1 MFFSYIIQAYSQA
14 FYLKYTPLTDADVFL
29 KQKPKRNENILSSQN
44 LLLDTKSFVCFFR
57 QDWCLASWKKKKKKK
72 TFYSPCLRKQ
82 PSRNITGSLCCQKKI
97 WSWDFSTISKNILIY
112 LEPGL
117 SQHDSFKHLITKLLF
132 RFLKAVAICNFHSFQ
147 KMKDSPY
154 VGYVMIDSRVTFLQ
168 FVTRMTTF
176 SRHCSL

>member
-1 MFFSYIIQAYSQA
+1 MKTFLVPKISYQTRSLL
-14 FYLKYTPLTDADVFL
+14 FVFL
-29 KQKPKRNENILSSQN
+29 GKIGVWLPG
-44 LLLDTKSFVCFFR
+44 
-57 QDWCLASWKKKKKKK
+57 KKKKK